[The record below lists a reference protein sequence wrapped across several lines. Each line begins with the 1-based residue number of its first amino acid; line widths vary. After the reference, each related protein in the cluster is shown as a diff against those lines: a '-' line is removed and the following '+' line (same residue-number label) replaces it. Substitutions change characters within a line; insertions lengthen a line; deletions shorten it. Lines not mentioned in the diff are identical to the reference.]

1 MAGRKP
7 LPSAVKEARGNP
19 GKRRL
24 NDREPQAP
32 AGMPACPAWL
42 PKVARE
48 CWADLKPLLE
58 GMRVVT
64 VADQLG
70 LTLLCAAFAEWR
82 EAQKVVEDE
91 GLTYEAETES
101 GAVMKRANPAV
112 AIRDDAW
119 RRVKLALAEFGL
131 TPSARTR
138 VKASEA
144 APDDPVDDLLDRG
157 KKLRER
163 SLRLVKGAKRT

>member
-1 MAGRKP
+1 MPGRKP

-32 AGMPACPAWL
+32 AGMPECPKWL
-42 PKVARE
+42 PDRARE
-48 CWADLKPLLE
+48 CWADLAPQLE

-64 VADQLG
+64 RADRLA
-70 LTLLCAAFAEWR
+70 LILLCQHYAEWMDALDLIE
-82 EAQKVVEDE
+82 EAGGV
-91 GLTYEAETES
+91 TYESETEA
-101 GAVMKRANPAV
+101 GARIVRAHPAV
-112 AIRDDAW
+112 AIAADAA
-119 RRVKLALAEFGL
+119 RRVKALLVEFGL

-144 APDDPVDDLLDRG
+144 EPEDPAEALLDRG
-157 KKLRER
+157 KKMRDK
-163 SLRLVKGAKRT
+163 LRLVKGAR